1 MRQYIYTLLVN
12 EKLPL
17 LLERESQLAQN
28 FVIQLWFSL
37 NRVYVNRMRIIT
49 RDILRRLIYPTV
61 LSRERLRN
69 KLKVELNPYFI
80 YRRTEQG

>member
-12 EKLPL
+12 EKLPF